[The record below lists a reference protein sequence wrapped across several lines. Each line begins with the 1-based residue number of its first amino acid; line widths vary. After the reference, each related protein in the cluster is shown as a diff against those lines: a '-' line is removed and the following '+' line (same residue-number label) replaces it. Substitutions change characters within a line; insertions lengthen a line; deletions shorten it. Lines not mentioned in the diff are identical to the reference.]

1 MTSVLIRRGRGTE
14 RHGAE
19 IEGMLPQAKEMPE
32 SLGNK
37 RGKKDSPLVP
47 LEEPWTAD
55 TLTLDFQ
62 PPKLLGNHF
71 LLF

>member
-1 MTSVLIRRGRGTE
+1 
-14 RHGAE
+14 
-19 IEGMLPQAKEMPE
+19 MLPQAKEMPE